1 MSFQIGDTVG
11 DYEIIGILGAG
22 GMGKVYKVKNQIS
35 DRVDALKVL
44 LPELSNDPDFA
55 SRFIREIKVLAS
67 LNHTNIAGLRTAFR
81 QDNQLLML
89 MEFVEGTTL
98 EDMSK
103 AAPIPLDDAIGYF
116 TQILAALG
124 YAHRHGVIHRDIKPA
139 NMMVTTENVIKL
151 MDFGIAKTRTD
162 RKLTQTG
169 ATLGSLYYM
178 SAEQVQGLDLD
189 GRSDLYSVGVS
200 LYELLTGARPF
211 KGNTDFEIMMAQLQK
226 VPLPPIQLMPELPM
240 ALNDIIMK
248 SLEKD
253 RDRRYQSAEEFATAL
268 EAINPGLNPMLAK
281 TTMNSAME
289 IAPEVVKAP
298 PVQAPVPVEA
308 PKSGSG
314 NLLKFGVPI
323 AVGVVLIALLG
334 FVLTHNHKGAET
346 TAIPSAPVNP
356 PLLSLPSGDMLLVAG
371 GDALLGAGLKHV
383 QVGTFYIDK
392 IEVTNHAFLDY
403 SHALGRTPPEGAA
416 DLAYYPVVNVTIEDA
431 RSFCGWAGKRL
442 PSADE
447 WEKAAR
453 GPSGQPFPWGNAFD
467 STLANIPHDDTS
479 AKTAKLAQA
488 TSYEAGK
495 SPYGA
500 LNMLGN
506 AWEWVNAP
514 APTPQ
519 GDEFRS
525 YLQIFHDL
533 VPPLSAT
540 DPFYYARGGGF
551 DFPDGTP
558 AELISD
564 PGSPLPA
571 RARKPDVGFRC
582 AMDPKQ

>member
-1 MSFQIGDTVG
+1 
-11 DYEIIGILGAG
+11 
-22 GMGKVYKVKNQIS
+22 
-35 DRVDALKVL
+35 
-44 LPELSNDPDFA
+44 
-55 SRFIREIKVLAS
+55 
-67 LNHTNIAGLRTAFR
+67 
-81 QDNQLLML
+81 
-89 MEFVEGTTL
+89 
-98 EDMSK
+98 
-103 AAPIPLDDAIGYF
+103 
-116 TQILAALG
+116 
-124 YAHRHGVIHRDIKPA
+124 
-139 NMMVTTENVIKL
+139 VIKL

-178 SAEQVQGLDLD
+178 SAEQVQGQELD
-189 GRSDLYSVGVS
+189 GRADLYSVGVS

-211 KGNTDFEIMMAQLQK
+211 QGNSDFEIMMAQLQK
-226 VPLPPIQLMPELPM
+226 APLPPIQLLPEMPA
-240 ALNDIIMK
+240 ALNDIILK

-253 RDRRYQSAEEFATAL
+253 RDKRFQSAEEFAAAL
-268 EAINPGLNPMLAK
+268 EAIYPSHHPMMAK
-281 TTMNSAME
+281 TRMAAAVES
-289 IAPEVVKAP
+289 APEVVQAPAPPSP
-298 PVQAPVPVEA
+298 PVQTSAPPET
-308 PKSGSG
+308 PKSGSSS
-314 NLLKFGVPI
+314 LLKFGLPL
-323 AVGVVLIALLG
+323 AGGAVLIAIL
-334 FVLTHNHKGAET
+334 FVFLSHSHTGSQSPQ
-346 TAIPSAPVNP
+346 TAPTPAVNAPLV
-356 PLLSLPSGDMLLVAG
+356 SMPSGDVVFVEG

-383 QVGTFYIDK
+383 SVGSFYIDK
-392 IEVTNHAFLDY
+392 TEVTNHAFLDY
-403 SHALGRTPPEGAA
+403 SRALGRTPPAGAME
-416 DLAYYPVVNVTIEDA
+416 LAGYPVVNVTIEDA

-442 PSADE
+442 PTANE

-467 STLANIPHDDTS
+467 ASLANVPRDDAS
-479 AKTAKLAQA
+479 ARTAKLAPA
-488 TSYEAGK
+488 VSNEAGK

-506 AWEWVNAP
+506 AWEWVDAP

-551 DFPDGTP
+551 DFPDATP

-582 AMDPKQ
+582 AMDPKK